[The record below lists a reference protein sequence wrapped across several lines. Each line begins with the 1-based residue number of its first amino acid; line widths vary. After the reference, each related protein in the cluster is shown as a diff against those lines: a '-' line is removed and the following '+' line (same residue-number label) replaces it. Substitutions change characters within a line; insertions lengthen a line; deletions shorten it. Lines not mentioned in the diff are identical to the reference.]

1 MVVYCKAPLHQL
13 IAYSFCRVTFITII
27 DIISPLLFIG
37 FFMKYFYLAIT
48 LLFSSLALAQQPVD
62 LEINMKNTG
71 LAYKQAVQATQIDEF
86 NTAIDEFIKLVKV
99 SKTAK
104 FYKKAEQSLQGLD
117 KVITQAELAKKAA
130 NEQGLSAAK
139 EPLKNIDNLRK
150 KYHELHEPPGFFE
163 LLFGS

>member
-1 MVVYCKAPLHQL
+1 
-13 IAYSFCRVTFITII
+13 
-27 DIISPLLFIG
+27 
-37 FFMKYFYLAIT
+37 MKYLAIIFT
-48 LLFSSLALAQQPVD
+48 LLFSSMSFAQQSVD
-62 LEINMKNTG
+62 LEINMKKTG
-71 LAYKQAVQATQIDEF
+71 LAYKQAVQATQLSEF

-99 SKTAK
+99 SKTGK
-104 FYKKAEQSLQGLD
+104 FYKKPEQSLQGLD
-117 KVITQAELAKKAA
+117 KVIAQAELAKKAA

>member
-1 MVVYCKAPLHQL
+1 
-13 IAYSFCRVTFITII
+13 
-27 DIISPLLFIG
+27 
-37 FFMKYFYLAIT
+37 MKYLVIIFT
-48 LLFSSLALAQQPVD
+48 FVFSSMSFAQQEVD
-62 LEINMKNTG
+62 LEVNMKNTG
-71 LAYKQAVQATQIDEF
+71 LAYKQAVQATQLSEF

-99 SKTAK
+99 SKTGK
-104 FYKKAEQSLQGLD
+104 FYKKPEQSLQGLD
-117 KVITQAELAKKAA
+117 KVIAQAELAKKAA

>member
-1 MVVYCKAPLHQL
+1 
-13 IAYSFCRVTFITII
+13 
-27 DIISPLLFIG
+27 
-37 FFMKYFYLAIT
+37 MKYLVLIFTFA
-48 LLFSSLALAQQPVD
+48 FSSMSFAQQEVD
-62 LEINMKNTG
+62 LEVNMKNTG
-71 LAYKQAVQATQIDEF
+71 LAYKQAVQATQLSEF

-99 SKTAK
+99 SKTGK
-104 FYKKAEQSLQGLD
+104 FYKKPEQSLQGLD
-117 KVITQAELAKKAA
+117 KVIAQAELAKKAA

>member
-1 MVVYCKAPLHQL
+1 
-13 IAYSFCRVTFITII
+13 
-27 DIISPLLFIG
+27 
-37 FFMKYFYLAIT
+37 MKYLVIIFT
-48 LLFSSLALAQQPVD
+48 LLFSSMSFAQQEVD
-62 LEINMKNTG
+62 LEVNMKNTG
-71 LAYKQAVQATQIDEF
+71 LAYKQAVQATQLSEF

-99 SKTAK
+99 SKTGK
-104 FYKKAEQSLQGLD
+104 FYKKPEQSLQGLD
-117 KVITQAELAKKAA
+117 KVIAQAEFAKKAA

>member
-1 MVVYCKAPLHQL
+1 MK
-13 IAYSFCRVTFITII
+13 F
-27 DIISPLLFIG
+27 LFI
-37 FFMKYFYLAIT
+37 FIT
-48 LLFSSLALAQQPVD
+48 LLFSSLAFSNQPVD

-71 LAYKQAVQATQIDEF
+71 LAYKKAVQATDLTTF

-104 FYKKAEQSLQGLD
+104 FYKKPEQSLQGLD
-117 KVITQAELAKKAA
+117 KVIAQAELAKKSA
-130 NEQGLSAAK
+130 NEQGLTEAK
-139 EPLKNIDNLRK
+139 SSLKNIDNLRK

>member
-1 MVVYCKAPLHQL
+1 
-13 IAYSFCRVTFITII
+13 
-27 DIISPLLFIG
+27 
-37 FFMKYFYLAIT
+37 MKYLVIIFTFA
-48 LLFSSLALAQQPVD
+48 FSSMSFAQQEVD

-71 LAYKQAVQATQIDEF
+71 LAYKQAVQATQLSEF

-104 FYKKAEQSLQGLD
+104 FYKKPEQSLQGLD
-117 KVITQAELAKKAA
+117 KVIAQAELAKKAA
-130 NEQGLSAAK
+130 IEQGLSAAK

>member
-1 MVVYCKAPLHQL
+1 
-13 IAYSFCRVTFITII
+13 
-27 DIISPLLFIG
+27 
-37 FFMKYFYLAIT
+37 MKYLVIIFTFA
-48 LLFSSLALAQQPVD
+48 FSSMSFAQQEVD

-71 LAYKQAVQATQIDEF
+71 LAYKQAVQATQLSEF

-104 FYKKAEQSLQGLD
+104 FYKKPEQSLQGLD
-117 KVITQAELAKKAA
+117 KVIAQAELAKKAA

>member
-1 MVVYCKAPLHQL
+1 
-13 IAYSFCRVTFITII
+13 
-27 DIISPLLFIG
+27 
-37 FFMKYFYLAIT
+37 MKYLVIIFT
-48 LLFSSLALAQQPVD
+48 LLFSSMSFAQQSVD

-71 LAYKQAVQATQIDEF
+71 LAYKQAVQATQLSEF

-99 SKTAK
+99 SKTGK
-104 FYKKAEQSLQGLD
+104 FYKKPEQSLQGLD
-117 KVITQAELAKKAA
+117 KVIAQAELAKKAA

-150 KYHELHEPPGFFE
+150 KYHELHEPPGVFE

>member
-1 MVVYCKAPLHQL
+1 
-13 IAYSFCRVTFITII
+13 
-27 DIISPLLFIG
+27 
-37 FFMKYFYLAIT
+37 MKYLVIIFTLA
-48 LLFSSLALAQQPVD
+48 FSSMSFAQQKVD

-71 LAYKQAVQATQIDEF
+71 LAYKQAVQATQLSEF
-86 NTAIDEFIKLVKV
+86 NTAIDEFITLVKV

-117 KVITQAELAKKAA
+117 KVIAQAELAKKAA

-150 KYHELHEPPGFFE
+150 KYHELNEPPGFFE

>member
-1 MVVYCKAPLHQL
+1 
-13 IAYSFCRVTFITII
+13 
-27 DIISPLLFIG
+27 
-37 FFMKYFYLAIT
+37 MKYLVIIFT
-48 LLFSSLALAQQPVD
+48 FLFSSMSFAQQSVD

-71 LAYKQAVQATQIDEF
+71 LAYKQAVQATQLSEF

-99 SKTAK
+99 SKTGK
-104 FYKKAEQSLQGLD
+104 FYKKPEQSLQGLD
-117 KVITQAELAKKAA
+117 KVIAQAELAKKAA

>member
-1 MVVYCKAPLHQL
+1 
-13 IAYSFCRVTFITII
+13 
-27 DIISPLLFIG
+27 
-37 FFMKYFYLAIT
+37 
-48 LLFSSLALAQQPVD
+48 
-62 LEINMKNTG
+62 MKNTG
-71 LAYKQAVQATQIDEF
+71 LAYKQAVQATQLSEF

-99 SKTAK
+99 SKTGK
-104 FYKKAEQSLQGLD
+104 FYKKPEQSLQGLD
-117 KVITQAELAKKAA
+117 KVIAQAELAKKAA

>member
-1 MVVYCKAPLHQL
+1 
-13 IAYSFCRVTFITII
+13 
-27 DIISPLLFIG
+27 
-37 FFMKYFYLAIT
+37 MKYLVIIFT
-48 LLFSSLALAQQPVD
+48 LLFSSMSFAQQSVD

-71 LAYKQAVQATQIDEF
+71 LAYKQAVQATQLSEF

-99 SKTAK
+99 SKTGK
-104 FYKKAEQSLQGLD
+104 FYKKPEQSLQGLD
-117 KVITQAELAKKAA
+117 KVIAQAKLAKKAA

>member
-1 MVVYCKAPLHQL
+1 
-13 IAYSFCRVTFITII
+13 
-27 DIISPLLFIG
+27 
-37 FFMKYFYLAIT
+37 MKYLVIIFTFA
-48 LLFSSLALAQQPVD
+48 FSSMSFAQQEVD
-62 LEINMKNTG
+62 LEVNMKNTG
-71 LAYKQAVQATQIDEF
+71 LAYKQAVQATQLSEF

-99 SKTAK
+99 SKTGK
-104 FYKKAEQSLQGLD
+104 FYKKHEQSLQGLD
-117 KVITQAELAKKAA
+117 KVIAQAELAKKAA

>member
-1 MVVYCKAPLHQL
+1 
-13 IAYSFCRVTFITII
+13 
-27 DIISPLLFIG
+27 
-37 FFMKYFYLAIT
+37 MKYLVIIFTLA
-48 LLFSSLALAQQPVD
+48 FSSMSFAQQKVD

-71 LAYKQAVQATQIDEF
+71 LAYKQAVQATRLSEF
-86 NTAIDEFIKLVKV
+86 NTAIDEFITLVKV

-117 KVITQAELAKKAA
+117 KVIAQAELAKKAA

>member
-1 MVVYCKAPLHQL
+1 
-13 IAYSFCRVTFITII
+13 
-27 DIISPLLFIG
+27 
-37 FFMKYFYLAIT
+37 MKYLVIIFT
-48 LLFSSLALAQQPVD
+48 LLFSSMSFSQQEVD

-71 LAYKQAVQATQIDEF
+71 LAYKQAVQATQLDEF

-117 KVITQAELAKKAA
+117 RVIVQAELAKKAA